1 MERLGNFRR
10 FFTAEQERATDA
22 HMGYLLEYAV
32 KAYGGAAMKIS
43 EPGKTDL
50 RFEIDGKRRYV
61 EVKQNGGDFRHACK
75 GNSYIFYAIYIDE
88 NKPLREQFGYV
99 MPMKVFKAVGAELH
113 LFRSE
118 KKDSKGNV
126 KMSLQTLYNY
136 SKQDFHGAKAFKLA
150 DAWEAAGAIPFK
162 DFFVEG

>member
-1 MERLGNFRR
+1 MFNLNEFRR

-22 HMGYLLEYAV
+22 HMGYLLEYAI
-32 KAYGGAAMKIS
+32 KYYFGADMNIS
-43 EPGKTDL
+43 DPGKRDL
-50 RFEIDGKRRYV
+50 KVSIDGHVRFI
-61 EVKQNGGDFRHACK
+61 EIKQNGGDFRHACK
-75 GNSYIFYAIYIDE
+75 GNSYIMYCIYIDE

-99 MPMKVFKAVGAELH
+99 MPMATFKAVGAELNF
-113 LFRSE
+113 FRSE
-118 KKDSKGNV
+118 KKDKAGNV

-136 SKQDFHGAKAFKLA
+136 KKGDFHGAKGYKLA

>member
-32 KAYGGAAMKIS
+32 KYYFKANMNIS
-43 EPGKTDL
+43 EPEKRDL
-50 RFEIDGKRRYV
+50 KAPIDGHMRFI
-61 EVKQNGGDFRHACK
+61 EIKQNGGDFRHSCK
-75 GNSYIFYAIYIDE
+75 GSSYIAYAIFVDE

-99 MPMKVFKAVGAELH
+99 MPMATFKTVGAQLH

-162 DFFVEG
+162 EFFVEG